1 MESGGPAGTRLR
13 VVIADDDTLLR
24 EGLAI
29 LLERSDFEV
38 VGQAG
43 DAIDLLPLV
52 REKSPDLVVVDIRM
66 PPTNTTEGLEAAR
79 QIRARVSRHRH
90 FGAVGAC
97 RSRARDGA
105 LGRRT

>member
-1 MESGGPAGTRLR
+1 MESGGPSGTRLR
-13 VVIADDDTLLR
+13 VVVAEDDTLLR
-24 EGLAI
+24 EGLAS

-79 QIRARVSRHRH
+79 TIRA
-90 FGAVGAC
+90 
-97 RSRARDGA
+97 
-105 LGRRT
+105 